1 MADPIRPDSLASR
14 ADTGRAEN
22 SRHWLTWLLSLPIV
36 LELALAVRVTS
47 ANLVEW
53 YVRRAGVDRICV
65 FDDTR
70 YYWELAR
77 TIRLGVPYEIVEW
90 ADIPHF
96 ALRTPGYPLVLAACQ
111 TAFGERPLAA
121 RLVQA
126 VLGTVGVYLVY
137 RLTAELTASPSLEK
151 GRRWSPPLVAAAMA
165 AFHPY
170 SLFLS
175 AILLS
180 EAVFVPLMTVSLWG
194 QAILW
199 RWLKSPETPR
209 TRKPLVVALASGAA
223 AGAAVLV
230 RPSWVLFIPLML
242 AVPLVATWR
251 SANAPVRALRNALL
265 TVVGFMIVM
274 APWWARNATIYGRFV
289 PTALWM
295 GASLYDGLN
304 PAATGASDMTFLGA
318 PNIWPLDEEDQD
330 AELSR
335 RALVFAREQP
345 GRVLWLGLVKLARFW
360 TPWPNADVLRS
371 PFVAIAAAL
380 FELPMLGLIALG
392 LWSRRGDSRAW
403 VLLAGPL
410 LYFCAI
416 HLLFASSMRYRIPG
430 EIPALALAA
439 FGCETLISRAVVWRE
454 RKA

>member
-1 MADPIRPDSLASR
+1 
-14 ADTGRAEN
+14 
-22 SRHWLTWLLSLPIV
+22 
-36 LELALAVRVTS
+36 
-47 ANLVEW
+47 
-53 YVRRAGVDRICV
+53 
-65 FDDTR
+65 
-70 YYWELAR
+70 
-77 TIRLGVPYEIVEW
+77 
-90 ADIPHF
+90 
-96 ALRTPGYPLVLAACQ
+96 
-111 TAFGERPLAA
+111 
-121 RLVQA
+121 
-126 VLGTVGVYLVY
+126 
-137 RLTAELTASPSLEK
+137 
-151 GRRWSPPLVAAAMA
+151 
-165 AFHPY
+165 
-170 SLFLS
+170 
-175 AILLS
+175 
-180 EAVFVPLMTVSLWG
+180 
-194 QAILW
+194 
-199 RWLKSPETPR
+199 
-209 TRKPLVVALASGAA
+209 
-223 AGAAVLV
+223 
-230 RPSWVLFIPLML
+230 
-242 AVPLVATWR
+242 
-251 SANAPVRALRNALL
+251 
-265 TVVGFMIVM
+265 
-274 APWWARNATIYGRFV
+274 
-289 PTALWM
+289 M